1 MPAIAKSKYM
11 ITSYA
16 ENFALFRTGV
26 HKFWFAVLMLLL
38 AVIPLATGV
47 FGDQYLLSVLNL
59 AIIGVIVALGLNL
72 LTGSTGL
79 VSFGHAAF
87 VAVGS
92 YTAGLLTMKL
102 GVPFWLCIPLAGV
115 FTAAF
120 GVIVG
125 LPALRMKGV
134 YLALA
139 TLAAQFIVQ
148 HLIVDWEGLTG
159 GTNGLRVTQPT
170 IGSLVIDTE
179 TEFYFLAAGLAVL
192 LTFGIANI
200 MRSRIGRALL
210 AVRDSDI
217 AAQAMGVS
225 LARYKT
231 LSFGISAGYA
241 GIAGSLHAYHAGY
254 IGPDF
259 FTITLSVEYIV
270 MILIGGLGSIR
281 GSIMGALFV
290 TFLHEGISLLEGAFS
305 AILPGFAFPPD
316 LESLFLGLALILFI
330 IFEPQGLAGLWDK
343 IRRYWNTWPF

>member
-1 MPAIAKSKYM
+1 MSAIAKSKFM

-26 HKFWFAVLMLLL
+26 RKFWFAVLIVLL
-38 AVIPLATGV
+38 AVVPLVTRV
-47 FGDQYLLSVLNL
+47 FGGQYLLSVLNL
-59 AIIGVIVALGLNL
+59 AITGVIVALGLNL

-87 VAVGS
+87 VAIGS
-92 YTAGLLTMKL
+92 YTAGLLTMRF

-139 TLAAQFIVQ
+139 TLAVQFIVE
-148 HLIVDWEGLTG
+148 HLIVNWEDVTGGANGLTVA
-159 GTNGLRVTQPT
+159 RPA
-170 IGSLVIDTE
+170 IGSLVIDTDA
-179 TEFYFLAAGLAVL
+179 EFYYLAASLAVL

-210 AVRDSDI
+210 AVRDSDV

-241 GIAGSLHAYHAGY
+241 GIAGSLICYQYGY
-254 IGPDF
+254 INPDYF
-259 FTITLSVEYIV
+259 NITLSVEYIV

-281 GSIMGALFV
+281 GSILGALFV
-290 TFLHEGISLLEGAFS
+290 TFLPQGIDLLEGTFT
-305 AILPGFAFPPD
+305 AILPGLVIPD
-316 LESLFLGLALILFI
+316 LPNLFLGLALILFI
-330 IFEPQGLAGLWDK
+330 IFEPQGLAGWWQR
-343 IRRYWNTWPF
+343 IRRYWSTWPF

>member
-16 ENFALFRTGV
+16 EDFALFRTGV
-26 HKFWFAVLMLLL
+26 RKFWFAVLMVFLV
-38 AVIPLATGV
+38 VIPFVTHV
-47 FGDQYLLSVLNL
+47 FGGQYLLTVLNL
-59 AIIGVIVALGLNL
+59 AIVGVIVALGLNL

-92 YTAGLLTMKL
+92 YTTGLLTMKL

-148 HLIVDWEGLTG
+148 HLIVHWEDLTG
-159 GTNGLRVTQPT
+159 GANGLTVTRPA

-179 TEFYFLAAGLAVL
+179 AKFLQLAW
-192 LTFGIANI
+192 
-200 MRSRIGRALL
+200 
-210 AVRDSDI
+210 
-217 AAQAMGVS
+217 QCC
-225 LARYKT
+225 
-231 LSFGISAGYA
+231 
-241 GIAGSLHAYHAGY
+241 
-254 IGPDF
+254 
-259 FTITLSVEYIV
+259 
-270 MILIGGLGSIR
+270 
-281 GSIMGALFV
+281 
-290 TFLHEGISLLEGAFS
+290 
-305 AILPGFAFPPD
+305 
-316 LESLFLGLALILFI
+316 
-330 IFEPQGLAGLWDK
+330 
-343 IRRYWNTWPF
+343 

>member
-16 ENFALFRTGV
+16 EDFALFRTGV
-26 HKFWFAVLMLLL
+26 RKFWFAVLMVLL
-38 AVIPLATGV
+38 AVIPLVTRV
-47 FGDQYLLSVLNL
+47 FGGQYLLSVLNL
-59 AIIGVIVALGLNL
+59 AVIGVIVALGLNL
-72 LTGSTGL
+72 LTGLTGL

-102 GVPFWLCIPLAGV
+102 GVPFWLCIPLAGF

-125 LPALRMKGV
+125 LPALRMKGI

-139 TLAAQFIVQ
+139 TLAAHFIVE
-148 HLIVDWEGLTG
+148 HLIVNWEDLTG
-159 GTNGLRVTQPT
+159 GANGLTVTRPA

-179 TEFYFLAAGLAVL
+179 VEFYYLAAGLAVL

-241 GIAGSLHAYHAGY
+241 GIAGSLIAYRFGY

-259 FTITLSVEYIV
+259 FTITHSVEYIV

-281 GSIMGALFV
+281 GSILGAMFV
-290 TFLHEGISLLEGAFS
+290 TFLREGIPFLKGAF
-305 AILPGFAFPPD
+305 AEILPGLALPD
-316 LESLFLGLALILFI
+316 LENLFLGLALILFI
-330 IFEPQGLAGLWDK
+330 IFEPQGLAGWWHK